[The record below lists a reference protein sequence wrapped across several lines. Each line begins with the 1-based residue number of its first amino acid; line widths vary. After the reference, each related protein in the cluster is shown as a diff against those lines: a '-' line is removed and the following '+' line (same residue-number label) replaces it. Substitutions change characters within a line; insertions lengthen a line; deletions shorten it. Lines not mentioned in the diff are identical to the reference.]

1 MNFFIKYCMLLSL
14 CIVCLAG
21 CEESNASKNEDN
33 HKRTVIP
40 EGKPYHISHN
50 KKPQATKALKV
61 GWIEK
66 ICVSDI
72 NFPFLA
78 KLDTGALTS
87 SINAKII
94 KKFKRDDKLFVL
106 YRLIDDNKQ
115 SDVFESEITRYTR
128 IKNKIGEDEPIRR
141 PVVMMKFKIGNRE
154 VEEEVNLA
162 DRDHFNYSVLIGRN
176 MLAGNFAVDA
186 LHVKTLKTKC
196 SKI

>member
-1 MNFFIKYCMLLSL
+1 MNFFIKYCMILA
-14 CIVCLAG
+14 VCLISLTG
-21 CEESNASKNEDN
+21 CEEGNASKNEDN
-33 HKRTVIP
+33 HKRTIIP
-40 EGKPYHISHN
+40 EGKPYYISHN
-50 KKPQATKALKV
+50 KTEKTTKALKV
-61 GWIEK
+61 GWLEK

-94 KKFKRDDKLFVL
+94 KKFKRDDKSFVL
-106 YRLIDDNKQ
+106 YRLMDDNKQ

-128 IKNKIGEDEPIRR
+128 IKNKTGEEGLIRR
-141 PVVMMKFKIGNRE
+141 PVVMMTFKIGNRE
-154 VEEEVNLA
+154 VQEEVNLA
-162 DRDHFNYSVLIGRN
+162 DRGHFNYSVLIGRN

-186 LHVKTLKTKC
+186 LHIKTLKTKC